1 MLERVLKRFGLR
13 PVFQSLSPQKEFQP
27 MKNVRLYAL

>member
-1 MLERVLKRFGLR
+1 MLGRVLKRFGLR
-13 PVFQSLSPQKEFQP
+13 PVFQSLSPQKGIST